1 MSDNLPRTNRWLI
14 ALSVILCLILGGI
27 FTRSSAVT
35 SQADAISDAG
45 AFVSEDQDSAEF
57 TSEETLTDSNDNF
70 TDSSSGKL
78 FGRTSSD
85 SSETSP
91 GGPALSTDISPEASE
106 GSWASSGSNWM
117 FLAALM
123 AATMAMSLAA
133 CGGGDAPAG
142 GSDNASNEPYKIRMT
157 LKTNAAEFWNIIQA
171 GAEAYEKEHPEEV
184 KLSIYG
190 PPGETY
196 YEEQLNSIQTDLV
209 ADYDGYLIAPLQSE
223 AVATAIASTDKPVVA
238 YDTNIDSDKCL
249 AFVGTG
255 NKEAAKEGAKAAVEA
270 AKANGWDEIKCIEIA
285 GVQGDSTN
293 TARMDG
299 YREGITEAG
308 GEFLDNETQYANA
321 TADLAVTAMEGIMS
335 KYPDGVAIICSN
347 NDDMALAA
355 ARTAK
360 SNPNYAKTIFLGF
373 DGQKSAC
380 EAVAAG
386 ELTMTAAQNNFD
398 IGYKAVETMVK
409 ILKGE
414 QYDKVV
420 DTGTEIITKDNA
432 EERLTKFNEWMK

>member
-1 MSDNLPRTNRWLI
+1 MKKRLLAALLTSAL
-14 ALSVILCLILGGI
+14 ALSLTACGG
-27 FTRSSAVT
+27 S
-35 SQADAISDAG
+35 
-45 AFVSEDQDSAEF
+45 
-57 TSEETLTDSNDNF
+57 
-70 TDSSSGKL
+70 TDSS
-78 FGRTSSD
+78 
-85 SSETSP
+85 
-91 GGPALSTDISPEASE
+91 
-106 GSWASSGSNWM
+106 
-117 FLAALM
+117 AAND
-123 AATMAMSLAA
+123 
-133 CGGGDAPAG
+133 GGDT
-142 GSDNASNEPYKIRMT
+142 ASTHDGPYKISMV
-157 LKTNAAEFWNIIQA
+157 LKTNAAEFWNIVQA
-171 GAEAYEKEHPEEV
+171 GAEAYEDEHPDQV
-184 KLSIYG
+184 SLDIKG
-190 PPGETY
+190 PPAETY

-238 YDTNIDSDKCL
+238 YDTRIDSDKCL

-255 NKEAAKEGAKAAVEA
+255 NKEAAKEGGKAAVEA
-270 AKANGWDEIKCIEIA
+270 AKAAGWTDIKCIEIA
-285 GVQGDSTN
+285 GVQGDATN
-293 TARMDG
+293 TARMEG
-299 YREGITEAG
+299 YREGVNEAG

-432 EERLTKFNEWMK
+432 EERLTKFSEWMK

>member
-1 MSDNLPRTNRWLI
+1 MMKKRL
-14 ALSVILCLILGGI
+14 
-27 FTRSSAVT
+27 
-35 SQADAISDAG
+35 
-45 AFVSEDQDSAEF
+45 
-57 TSEETLTDSNDNF
+57 
-70 TDSSSGKL
+70 
-78 FGRTSSD
+78 
-85 SSETSP
+85 
-91 GGPALSTDISPEASE
+91 
-106 GSWASSGSNWM
+106 M
-117 FLAALM
+117 AALM

-238 YDTNIDSDKCL
+238 YDTRIDSDKCL

-255 NKEAAKEGAKAAVEA
+255 NKEAAKEGGKAAVEA
-270 AKANGWDEIKCIEIA
+270 AKAAGWTDIKCIEIA
-285 GVQGDSTN
+285 GVQGDATN
-293 TARMDG
+293 TARMEG
-299 YREGITEAG
+299 YREGVNEAG

-335 KYPDGVAIICSN
+335 KYPEGVAIICSN

-360 SNPNYAKTIFLGF
+360 DNPNYAKTIFLG
-373 DGQKSAC
+373 
-380 EAVAAG
+380 
-386 ELTMTAAQNNFD
+386 LTARSPQ
-398 IGYKAVETMVK
+398 
-409 ILKGE
+409 
-414 QYDKVV
+414 
-420 DTGTEIITKDNA
+420 
-432 EERLTKFNEWMK
+432 

>member
-1 MSDNLPRTNRWLI
+1 MKKRL
-14 ALSVILCLILGGI
+14 
-27 FTRSSAVT
+27 
-35 SQADAISDAG
+35 
-45 AFVSEDQDSAEF
+45 
-57 TSEETLTDSNDNF
+57 
-70 TDSSSGKL
+70 
-78 FGRTSSD
+78 
-85 SSETSP
+85 
-91 GGPALSTDISPEASE
+91 
-106 GSWASSGSNWM
+106 
-117 FLAALM
+117 LAALM
-123 AATMAMSLAA
+123 TATMAMSLAA
-133 CGGGDAPAG
+133 CGGGDTAPAG
-142 GSDNASNEPYKIRMT
+142 GSDTASQDGPYKIRMT

-171 GAEAYEKEHPEEV
+171 GAEAYEKEHPDEV

-255 NKEAAKEGAKAAVEA
+255 NKEAAKQGAKAAVEA

-360 SNPNYAKTIFLGF
+360 ENPAYAKTIFLGF
-373 DGQKSAC
+373 NGDRAAC
-380 EAVAAG
+380 EAILAG
-386 ELTMTAAQNNFD
+386 QETMSVIQDAYGM
-398 IGYKAVETMVK
+398 GYKAVQAAVDNLNGK
-409 ILKGE
+409 KLDSFIDSGSGIV
-414 QYDKVV
+414 DK
-420 DTGTEIITKDNA
+420 DSA
-432 EERLTKFNEWMK
+432 QERLDQLSEYLK